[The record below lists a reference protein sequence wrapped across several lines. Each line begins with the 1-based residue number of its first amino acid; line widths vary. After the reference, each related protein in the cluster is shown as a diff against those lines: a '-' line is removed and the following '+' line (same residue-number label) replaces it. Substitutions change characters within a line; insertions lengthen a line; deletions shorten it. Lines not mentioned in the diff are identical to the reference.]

1 MILGELRCAN
11 RNRSILSQLIL
22 DPWVLMTLVRSLF
35 VQEFEESGGFAFG
48 HRYVGTPGS
57 LGLLW
62 WYLCMYLC
70 GTGSALGVDRN
81 QKSPV
86 PGCSWAFVS
95 SGFWAGSSEMQWWS
109 YLCSQASL
117 HSWVVSYL
125 PEPPGYGTR
134 W

>member
-62 WYLCMYLC
+62 WYLCM
-70 GTGSALGVDRN
+70 
-81 QKSPV
+81 
-86 PGCSWAFVS
+86 
-95 SGFWAGSSEMQWWS
+95 
-109 YLCSQASL
+109 
-117 HSWVVSYL
+117 
-125 PEPPGYGTR
+125 
-134 W
+134 